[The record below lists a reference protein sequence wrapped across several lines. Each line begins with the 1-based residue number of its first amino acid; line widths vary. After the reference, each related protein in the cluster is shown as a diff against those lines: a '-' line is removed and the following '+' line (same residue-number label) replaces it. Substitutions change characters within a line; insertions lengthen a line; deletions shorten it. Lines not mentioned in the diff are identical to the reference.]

1 MNTERLRAYS
11 QLSADENRDTQTKT
25 RELCLIETQLFEAQ
39 KMLKDDLEAVKR
51 HLFAQTK
58 SVEAFNRTITLLER
72 ERSQQFNKIRAFQEE
87 LCRLGQ
93 VVDRQNQDSQLEK
106 RFQVLS
112 QELSRKLLFLRGL
125 IEQRTTHRLQTPL
138 PGCSPGL
145 PLCDSQ
151 QQEALNDITQEI
163 SESKKFLWEE
173 MEAIRA
179 EIDDI
184 KQNLSNPV
192 KLIWGLF
199 VLSEPQEESWVRGV
213 DDNKAGGMGRERCG
227 QNKERLTD
235 GCQSSLHN
243 EEREQEITALRSAIV
258 ELQEQIRILLVSKNM
273 PTRVRERRRRQ
284 RKLVRRVLAA
294 GSTTGESEDSD
305 IGRAFGLAPESEGLS
320 SSAEDMNRA
329 GQQQP

>member
-11 QLSADENRDTQTKT
+11 QLSADENGDT
-25 RELCLIETQLFEAQ
+25 RPSPSPGINETQLFEAQ

-51 HLFAQTK
+51 HLFAQAK

-87 LCRLGQ
+87 LRRLGQ

-106 RFQVLS
+106 RFQALS
-112 QELSRKLLFLRGL
+112 QELSGKLLFLRGL
-125 IEQRTTHRLQTPL
+125 IEQGTTQHLQTPL

-151 QQEALNDITQEI
+151 RQEALNDITQEI

-184 KQNLSNPV
+184 KQKLSKYSFISMATESINPLLSWIYQCSYRSSRLMKQFHNSYHSLPPSKSIYPLVYKYLLEVIHFV
-192 KLIWGLF
+192 KLG
-199 VLSEPQEESWVRGV
+199 E
-213 DDNKAGGMGRERCG
+213 
-227 QNKERLTD
+227 
-235 GCQSSLHN
+235 
-243 EEREQEITALRSAIV
+243 
-258 ELQEQIRILLVSKNM
+258 
-273 PTRVRERRRRQ
+273 
-284 RKLVRRVLAA
+284 
-294 GSTTGESEDSD
+294 TT
-305 IGRAFGLAPESEGLS
+305 
-320 SSAEDMNRA
+320 
-329 GQQQP
+329 

>member
-11 QLSADENRDTQTKT
+11 QLSADENGDTQTKT

-51 HLFAQTK
+51 HLFAQAK

-87 LCRLGQ
+87 LRRLGQ

-112 QELSRKLLFLRGL
+112 QELSGKLLFLRGL
-125 IEQRTTHRLQTPL
+125 IEQGTTHQLQTPL

-151 QQEALNDITQEI
+151 RQEALNDITQEI

-184 KQNLSNPV
+184 KQ
-192 KLIWGLF
+192 KLK
-199 VLSEPQEESWVRGV
+199 PQEESWVRGV
-213 DDNKAGGMGRERCG
+213 DDDKAGGMGRERCG
-227 QNKERLTD
+227 QNEERLTD

-258 ELQEQIRILLVSKNM
+258 ELQEQIRILLVSKSM

>member
-11 QLSADENRDTQTKT
+11 QLSADENGDTQTET
-25 RELCLIETQLFEAQ
+25 WELCLTETQLFEAQ

-51 HLFAQTK
+51 HLFAQAK

-87 LCRLGQ
+87 LRRLGQ

-106 RFQVLS
+106 RFQALS
-112 QELSRKLLFLRGL
+112 QELSGKLLFLRGL
-125 IEQRTTHRLQTPL
+125 IEEGTTQHLQTPL

-184 KQNLSNPV
+184 KQ
-192 KLIWGLF
+192 KLK
-199 VLSEPQEESWVRGV
+199 PQEESWVRGV
-213 DDNKAGGMGRERCG
+213 DDDKAGGMGRERCG
-227 QNKERLTD
+227 QNEERLTD

-258 ELQEQIRILLVSKNM
+258 ELQEQVRILLVSKNM

-329 GQQQP
+329 GRQQP

>member
-11 QLSADENRDTQTKT
+11 QLSADENGDT
-25 RELCLIETQLFEAQ
+25 RPSPSPGINETQLFEAQ

-51 HLFAQTK
+51 HLFAQAK

-87 LCRLGQ
+87 LRRLGQ

-106 RFQVLS
+106 RFQALS
-112 QELSRKLLFLRGL
+112 QELSGKLLFLRGL
-125 IEQRTTHRLQTPL
+125 IEQGTTQHLQTPL

-151 QQEALNDITQEI
+151 RQEALNDITQEI

-184 KQNLSNPV
+184 KQ
-192 KLIWGLF
+192 KLK
-199 VLSEPQEESWVRGV
+199 PQEESWVRGV
-213 DDNKAGGMGRERCG
+213 DDDKAGGMGRERCG
-227 QNKERLTD
+227 QNEERLTD

-243 EEREQEITALRSAIV
+243 EEREQEITALRSAII
-258 ELQEQIRILLVSKNM
+258 ELQEQVRILLVSKNM
-273 PTRVRERRRRQ
+273 PTGVRERRRRQ
-284 RKLVRRVLAA
+284 RKLVRRVLAT

-329 GQQQP
+329 GRQQP